1 MPCVRQTHGRNRIKT
16 GKLKVMLSFDKKADM
31 AFRAGFFLY
40 VVQLVLIFVST
51 LWLLPTHKTPNLTA
65 AIFISLPLLILLP
78 WLLRRNIRAFVWLCF
93 MQLGYFMPATQH
105 MFMVEQY
112 GWIPFVETAVIVTL
126 FVVAML
132 FARWEQKRFGISV
145 TR

>member
-1 MPCVRQTHGRNRIKT
+1 
-16 GKLKVMLSFDKKADM
+16 M

-40 VVQLVLIFVST
+40 IVQVALIFVST
-51 LWLLPTHKTPNLTA
+51 LWLVPTHKSPNLVA
-65 AIFISLPLLILLP
+65 GIFISIPLLILLP
-78 WLLRRNIRAFVWLCF
+78 WLARRNIRAFVWLCF

-105 MFMVEQY
+105 MFMYKQY
-112 GWIPFVETAVIVTL
+112 GWMPFVETAVIIAL
-126 FVVAML
+126 FIVAML